1 MKKLQDVI
9 QDRILILDGALGTMF
24 QTYALS
30 EEDYRGTLFQNCPQK
45 QLKGN
50 HDLLNLTRPDVV
62 LDAPPLSEGRS
73 RYH

>member
-30 EEDYRGTLFQNCPQK
+30 EEDYRGTLFHNCPHRQF
-45 QLKGN
+45 KGN
-50 HDLLNLTRPDVV
+50 QDLL
-62 LDAPPLSEGRS
+62 
-73 RYH
+73 